1 MFVFQYTERKAKGR
15 AIRGFVVAL
24 ACGVLTAASVTLVFE
39 QLFYVR
45 LP

>member
-1 MFVFQYTERKAKGR
+1 V
-15 AIRGFVVAL
+15 RGFVVAL
-24 ACGVLTAASVTLVFE
+24 SCGVLTAAIITLVFE